1 MTFGRRT
8 TIQAIVWS
16 LVIVQIMASTRLNAQ
31 DSITVRTSW
40 RLIEV
45 KDDLTNKSD
54 LRLVVESQDSVSD
67 RLGGWVRPVLI
78 VACGDVFRSNDN
90 RTMVLDA
97 QMPLRWTTRPP
108 VGDLAEVV
116 TRTNVEDKPTT
127 LGPLMFF
134 DAGHTTVYLGGFS
147 AFYFN
152 SGFFKRLLLATEV
165 RIRFEPLQGNTV
177 ETVTFH
183 VENLAEAVEMLPTCK
198 WPRD

>member
-1 MTFGRRT
+1 MPASVRWF
-8 TIQAIVWS
+8 VLS
-16 LVIVQIMASTRLNAQ
+16 VVILQVAHPVPAEAQ
-31 DSITVRTSW
+31 DSITLERRWRTV
-40 RLIEV
+40 EV

-54 LRLVVESQDSVSD
+54 LRLVVESEDSVSD
-67 RLGGWVRPVLI
+67 RLGGWVRPVLM
-78 VACGDVFRSNDN
+78 VACGDIFRSNGK

-97 QMPLRWTTRPP
+97 KMPLRWTSRPP
-108 VGDLAEVV
+108 VGDLTEVV
-116 TRTNVEDKPTT
+116 TRTNVEDEPTT
-127 LGPLMFF
+127 LGPLMFY

-183 VENLAEAVEMLPTCK
+183 VENLAEAVESLPACK
-198 WPRD
+198 WPRN